1 MGIFLTKGGGTGGN
15 TPTPQKQTYIQ
26 DSFDSLTIQREE
38 TGEYILFDITENA
51 LLNRQGH
58 NPNFEIPPQITTF
71 FMWTDFEN
79 YGKNS
84 LHVVVHNKKGD
95 CFKLNII
102 PNFSFSEDHPEIT
115 IKGEGEIPNDIYF
128 FYDVWTLPNV
138 QNRLIQFYIWSQN
151 GDFLD
156 DEIYLYVETLTDKK
170 NSVPV
175 ISEEN
180 ILQRF
185 YNDEFDFEFDIE
197 PTELINIV
205 GDGDKQNL
213 YIHSEITNLDQNAI
227 FKYPVLSINSK
238 LLIYT
243 EDAFNICI
251 CDLSEYQD
259 LLYNNPYYYLD
270 FSGKKIN
277 FDPFIYPNNIVSF
290 EPKVEIEGITEDVK
304 ILLDSNSIIR
314 LAENCTNL
322 DLSANGEIPFIIGYD
337 THQFNSTFKN
347 SGLTHGILPK
357 RLSTVGYP
365 TAYQLQNT
373 FEKCHALIDSTIDE
387 HLAYVEDFRYCYY
400 ECDNLENV
408 YINNHYTTNLYI
420 RNVDYMFAKCEYLE
434 TITFENCESIASPTN
449 QNNAMFQ
456 NCTYL
461 TDIYLKNCGPNFV
474 AFIQANAPAGA
485 TVTVTNE

>member
-1 MGIFLTKGGGTGGN
+1 MGIFLTKGGGNGGN

-38 TGEYILFDITENA
+38 TDEYILFDITENA

-58 NPNFEIPPQITTF
+58 NPNFDIPPEITKF

-95 CFKLNII
+95 CFKLNIL
-102 PNFSFSEDHPEIT
+102 PNFSFSEDYPEIT

-151 GDFLD
+151 GEYSD

-180 ILQRF
+180 ILQKF

-205 GDGDKQNL
+205 NSNIVQIQNL
-213 YIHSEITNLDQNAI
+213 YIQSITTNLDQNAT
-227 FKYPVLSINSK
+227 FKCPVLSINSN

-243 EDAFNICI
+243 EDLHGDNICNI
-251 CDLSEYQD
+251 SFYH
-259 LLYNNPYYYLD
+259 LLYFISFLFVVFILIFNYLSKD
-270 FSGKKIN
+270 NIN
-277 FDPFIYPNNIVSF
+277 
-290 EPKVEIEGITEDVK
+290 
-304 ILLDSNSIIR
+304 
-314 LAENCTNL
+314 
-322 DLSANGEIPFIIGYD
+322 
-337 THQFNSTFKN
+337 
-347 SGLTHGILPK
+347 
-357 RLSTVGYP
+357 
-365 TAYQLQNT
+365 
-373 FEKCHALIDSTIDE
+373 
-387 HLAYVEDFRYCYY
+387 
-400 ECDNLENV
+400 
-408 YINNHYTTNLYI
+408 
-420 RNVDYMFAKCEYLE
+420 
-434 TITFENCESIASPTN
+434 
-449 QNNAMFQ
+449 
-456 NCTYL
+456 
-461 TDIYLKNCGPNFV
+461 
-474 AFIQANAPAGA
+474 
-485 TVTVTNE
+485 